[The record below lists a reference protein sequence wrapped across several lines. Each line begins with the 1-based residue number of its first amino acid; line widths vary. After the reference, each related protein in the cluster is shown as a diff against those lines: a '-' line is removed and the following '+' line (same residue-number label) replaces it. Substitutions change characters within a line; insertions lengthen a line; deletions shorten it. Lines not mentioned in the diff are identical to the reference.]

1 MTKEEREFSAE
12 LRERLDRMQAALEA
26 DPPDETALRIE
37 VEAGLQTALWRG
49 YDRQE
54 GWLDR
59 LRAILTRV
67 EVSSGDFTEAAAG
80 LLAAWRGF
88 LGEDSEEAASELEN
102 ALERL
107 EALPSVEVPELD
119 TLLERGAEL
128 AAGLSGAQCAPEI
141 VAELIEVL
149 RDLDEHHAGDPRAS
163 VLVGEVY
170 EEVENARRSGAPLG
184 ADALDRVTRAFAR
197 ALGLEVAES
206 QDDEEPSTEKL
217 STEPDREPSA
227 EDESDDS
234 LAERLFASF
243 KPKAGGAA
251 GEPDETEKADDVEEA
266 EEPAFEKPAPTT
278 ADTGG
283 LRSEMLDIFTSE
295 AEELVD
301 QLNSNLLLLENEP
314 DNPELIRELM
324 RLAHTL
330 KGAAAM
336 LGFTVMSRVA
346 RSMEDLLNVA
356 DEANL
361 TLGGRAVDLLFNL
374 TDQATLLLEDLGE
387 TGGDV
392 VLEEERSRELEA
404 QLSEMAEVVEELE
417 NRGVEA
423 PVSPREALAAQAP
436 TRGRGFRVDPTRLDH
451 LLNLAGELV
460 IARTRINDILGNLR
474 GLYDVYAERVETLER
489 LSGRLEVYGAGEAV
503 PETAEALGLGGSH
516 RTISDFSAHEFDRF
530 SELDALTRDARGL
543 ASAFGELGDDYES
556 ATGLLAERLNE
567 LSLIAGNIQDEVT
580 MVRMVPFGTV
590 ATRFRRAARDIAR
603 YYGKEIDFQTV
614 GDETEIDKKLLDEL
628 MTPIT
633 HLIRNAVAHGVE
645 TQGERLAAGKGAAGT
660 VRLEAYHLGN
670 SVVVEVYDDGAG
682 IDPQKIGDRAVELG
696 LITREERRHF
706 EEDQLRRLIFTPG
719 FTTAAEL
726 TETAGRGYGLDI
738 VEKRLKEMR
747 GAVEIDSQPGSHTR
761 FTLTL
766 PLTLGIS
773 EGLFIGVA
781 GQTYALPLVE
791 VEETLSLDP
800 ELLTTLSGLEVYRH
814 RELLLPVLRLGSL
827 FGSGD
832 GETGS
837 FVVIVRSGER
847 QLALIIETLLG
858 KEEMVIKPTGGLL
871 KNLPMFGGATT
882 LGDGTVALI
891 INPDDLAAPA
901 RAVPAARRASRR
913 VEEVPTEAA
922 VETVEPATE
931 PTAPP
936 TLREE
941 RLDLVPDTAGEG
953 FGISVLLVDD
963 SVSIR
968 NFVGRM
974 LSRRGFEV
982 RTAADGIEALQL
994 LDEREFDCV
1003 LTDLEMPRMH
1013 GYELISEIKSSSKTR
1028 HLPVMIL
1035 TARTGEKHRQRARE
1049 LGVEVFLTKPF
1060 NERALVEQLIE
1071 LSRG

>member
-67 EVSSGDFTEAAAG
+67 EVSSGDFTEAAAD

-107 EALPSVEVPELD
+107 EALPSIEVPELD

-128 AAGLSGAQCAPEI
+128 AAGLSGAQSAPEI

-149 RDLDEHHAGDPRAS
+149 RDLDEHHVEDPRAS

-184 ADALDRVTRAFAR
+184 ADAVDRVTRAFAR
-197 ALGLEVAES
+197 ALGLEVA
-206 QDDEEPSTEKL
+206 DEEPSAEQAPPATEQ
-217 STEPDREPSA
+217 EPRA
-227 EDESDDS
+227 EAESDDS
-234 LAERLFASF
+234 LAEKLFASF

-266 EEPAFEKPAPTT
+266 EEPAFEGPAAATT

-417 NRGVEA
+417 TRGVEA

-474 GLYDVYAERVETLER
+474 GLYDVYAERVEALER

-791 VEETLSLDP
+791 VEETLSLDT

-901 RAVPAARRASRR
+901 RAVPAARRARRR
-913 VEEVPTEAA
+913 VEEAPAEAA
-922 VETVEPATE
+922 VETVEPAVE
-931 PTAPP
+931 TAAPAP
-936 TLREE
+936 RREE

-953 FGISVLLVDD
+953 YGISVLLVDD

-982 RTAADGIEALQL
+982 RTAADGLEALQL